1 MPNSLF
7 KHFYQCLNYYGK
19 YKHLALMK
27 VVMVLAPGARD
38 LKQTDKMA
46 KPIRWIP
53 PPTMYLKIFNLR
65 IFQTWIDIWKY
76 LVPKTSRDPV
86 LQHHGRAPWEI
97 LAFLCV
103 LFWSGA
109 HPGWFG
115 YWWISTYSRPTKDG
129 LDVDELAHIRD
140 CDQSW
145 RGVSSG
151 VKSWVQGLQ
160 SIVDDVLQVGRSH
173 HSKIWLPEEEI

>member
-1 MPNSLF
+1 MND
-7 KHFYQCLNYYGK
+7 YYGK
-19 YKHLALMK
+19 DKYLARMK

-46 KPIRWIP
+46 KPIRWMP
-53 PPTMYLKIFNLR
+53 PPTMYLKIFNLK

-97 LAFLCV
+97 FVFLCV

-109 HPGWFG
+109 HQGWFG
-115 YWWISTYSRPTKDG
+115 CWWTRTYSRLRSELKRCLLRRQKLSPGSSVDRRRCPTSGEEPSFKD
-129 LDVDELAHIRD
+129 ITCR
-140 CDQSW
+140 
-145 RGVSSG
+145 RGNTIHDMIDRR
-151 VKSWVQGLQ
+151 KL
-160 SIVDDVLQVGRSH
+160 
-173 HSKIWLPEEEI
+173 